1 MKKMLLS
8 SVAAIAL
15 IAAPALAGEAN
26 YYGHSRYNN
35 DATVNELTS
44 TQKMGATV
52 QVDESLNQTSGG
64 DWVIYEGT
72 QEQSNE
78 WQSNADAGKNSESSA
93 SSASH
98 EASSSAKSAQHSE
111 ASDAHEAGSSKV
123 VDSSDKTNSGY
134 GHHYGKGGQSS
145 SESHYFEETTGN
157 ESAESSQKAAAA
169 TEANANEYAESA
181 SSNSKANEWASTSE
195 QGRSASRNQVRDE
208 RHNQKVTSAK
218 KSVATGNITVG
229 STGFGAGVFTQQN
242 NTGKNS
248 AVNNASSVAA
258 QLNESPDKAKGDL
271 TNTIVSTQE
280 LTAQVA
286 VNSIDTIQA
295 DNLESTVKT
304 GDIAYNGGTFG
315 SGIFTLNNNTGVNNA
330 GNNAT
335 SVAVQ
340 VNGAGI
346 LGVQ

>member
-78 WQSNADAGKNSESSA
+78 WQSSAETGKNSKHSA
-93 SSASH
+93 SSDYT
-98 EASSSAKSAQHSE
+98 EASSSAKAAQHSE
-111 ASDAHEAGSSKV
+111 ASDSHEASSSKV
-123 VDSSDKTNSGY
+123 VDSSDKTGSGHGY
-134 GHHYGKGGQSS
+134 HKGG
-145 SESHYFEETTGN
+145 SESHYFEETTSN
-157 ESAESSQKAAAA
+157 EAAESSQKADAAA
-169 TEANANEYAESA
+169 EASASAQAES
-181 SSNSKANEWASTSE
+181 SREYSKDSEWAKASE